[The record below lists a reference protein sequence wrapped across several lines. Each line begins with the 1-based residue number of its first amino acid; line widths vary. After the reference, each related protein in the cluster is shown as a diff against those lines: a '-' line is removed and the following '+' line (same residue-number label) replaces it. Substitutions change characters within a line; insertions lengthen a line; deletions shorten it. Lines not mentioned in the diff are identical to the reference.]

1 MKAERPDRL
10 QELYEKGLT
19 SLEEERT
26 LSRSLSNSQRS
37 GSLWFDYIE
46 LKRNSVPDDLEIQVW
61 SKVDATRQRHRQII
75 SSVLAAAAS
84 VLIITVLIT
93 ATLAG
98 NADKLKTRE
107 IAATLEEA
115 MSMIPDNAEGNT
127 PKAIIYEDE
136 SIVIYVGK

>member
-1 MKAERPDRL
+1 MKTERPDRL
-10 QELYEKGLT
+10 QELYENGLT

-26 LSRSLSNSQRS
+26 LSRSLSTSERR

-46 LKRNSVPDDLEIQVW
+46 LKRNSVPDDIEKKAWAKVEEAQQRNRQVI
-61 SKVDATRQRHRQII
+61 TTI
-75 SSVLAAAAS
+75 LTAAAS
-84 VLIITVLIT
+84 VLVITVLIT
-93 ATLAG
+93 ATLTW
-98 NADKLKTRE
+98 NADKLRTRE